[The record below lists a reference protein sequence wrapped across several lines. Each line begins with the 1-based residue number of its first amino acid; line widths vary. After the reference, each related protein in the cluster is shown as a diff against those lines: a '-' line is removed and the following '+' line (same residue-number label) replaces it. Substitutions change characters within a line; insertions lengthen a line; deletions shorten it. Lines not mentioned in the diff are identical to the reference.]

1 MGLCLGLPLCRS
13 HTCQHCGA
21 EVSQFTTHGLS
32 CGKST
37 RRYQSHSAV
46 NDIIH
51 GALAVAHV
59 PSRLEPSGLY
69 HSDGKLRDGVS
80 IVPWKCG
87 QLLVWDAT
95 CPDAF
100 APSYST
106 IAAQQVG
113 AVAQQAEDRKVQKY
127 KHLDSCNFFT
137 PVAIETT
144 GVFGPRTTEF
154 LKELGHRLRQVSGE
168 ANSYA
173 YLTQRL
179 SVAVQRGNAASVLG
193 TMKVDS
199 DEEEFFYEVCV
210 II

>member
-1 MGLCLGLPLCRS
+1 M
-13 HTCQHCGA
+13 
-21 EVSQFTTHGLS
+21 
-32 CGKST
+32 
-37 RRYQSHSAV
+37 
-46 NDIIH
+46 
-51 GALAVAHV
+51 AHV

-69 HSDGKLRDGVS
+69 RSGGKRPNGVS

-95 CPDAF
+95 CPDTF
-100 APSYST
+100 APSYSA

-113 AVAQQAEDRKVQKY
+113 AVAQQAEDRKMQKY
-127 KHLDSCNFFT
+127 KHLDSCHFFT

-154 LKELGHRLRQVSGE
+154 LKELSHWLRQVSGE

-179 SVAVQRGNAASVLG
+179 SVAVQRGNAASMLE
-193 TMKVDS
+193 TMMVDS
-199 DEEEFFYEVCV
+199 EFFV
-210 II
+210 